1 LVPERISSSIDWF
14 IEGISPVQRS
24 AALPRGNLFYKKQ
37 FPKEEDSAV
46 LLDLSTE
53 AEKEQNC

>member
-1 LVPERISSSIDWF
+1 MDVISLA
-14 IEGISPVQRS
+14 QRS
-24 AALPRGNLFYKKQ
+24 AALNRGNLFYKKQ

-53 AEKEQNC
+53 AEKAQNC

>member
-1 LVPERISSSIDWF
+1 MDVISLA
-14 IEGISPVQRS
+14 QRS
-24 AALPRGNLFYKKQ
+24 VTLNRGNLFYKKQ

-53 AEKEQNC
+53 AEKA

>member
-1 LVPERISSSIDWF
+1 MDVISLSEIGCF
-14 IEGISPVQRS
+14 EP
-24 AALPRGNLFYKKQ
+24 GNLFYKKQ

-53 AEKEQNC
+53 AEKS